1 MLVFGLD
8 IPLVEVIF
16 ALALIIFILLI
27 EAVIVIGLLLKQ
39 MNKTKKLSEL
49 MQKMSETLLSI
60 KRAEMEE
67 LDKLKRK

>member
-16 ALALIIFILLI
+16 ALAMIIFILLI

-39 MNKTKKLSEL
+39 MNKTKKLGEL